1 MQYFGLIFIIIIIHA
16 HRPGGLVDAAVH
28 LMEECDSKMVAITDG
43 AAGSI
48 FATKNNVRHT

>member
-28 LMEECDSKMVAITDG
+28 LMEECGSKMVAITDG

-48 FATKNNVRHT
+48 FATKNNVRHA